1 MNDFIPAF
9 EWQRVMVEPWTA
21 NLPTTFWIVLMG
33 FLITAACGMIGNYLI
48 LRRMALV
55 GDAISHS
62 VLPGLAIA
70 FLLVHSLNTVPMFIG
85 ALVAGILTT
94 VLIELIHKKSRVK
107 QDSAIGITFSTLFAI
122 GVILISFGQMEE
134 VHLDAECVLYGE
146 ITLVPLDLVQAELRP
161 GAFSVMEKIPL
172 LNSEIFL
179 NENLID
185 RSVST
190 AEEWLGFRRI
200 VPMLNVG
207 PPSVIRMAIVT
218 SVTLLLILLFYKEL
232 LVTSFDSG
240 LSSSLGINATMVH
253 YALMAMLSV
262 IIVSAFEAVG
272 AILVIAML
280 ILPGATASL
289 LAHRLPPMFGITVLH
304 AALSAIGGIHL
315 ATWLNCSPAGA
326 MVVAGS
332 VLFALAWVFS
342 PSEGLLRRWL
352 GRELDELDEE
362 ELGRL
367 AKGV

>member
-1 MNDFIPAF
+1 MTDFIPPF
-9 EWQRVMVEPWTA
+9 EWQRVLVEPWTE
-21 NLPTTFWIVLMG
+21 NLSTTFWIVLMG
-33 FLITAACGMIGNYLI
+33 FLITAACGLIGNYLI

-62 VLPGLAIA
+62 VLPGMAIA
-70 FLLVHSLNTVPMFIG
+70 FLLADSLSTLPMFLG
-85 ALVAGILTT
+85 ALGAGIVTT
-94 VLIELIHKKSRVK
+94 VLIELIHKKTRVK

-122 GVILISFGQMEE
+122 GVIIISVGLSDS
-134 VHLDAECVLYGE
+134 VHLDTECVLYGE
-146 ITLVPLDLVQAELRP
+146 IAFVPLDLVQTKLGSDAL
-161 GAFSVMEKIPL
+161 SVVEKIPG
-172 LNSEIFL
+172 LNSEMFL
-179 NENLID
+179 DGDLL
-185 RSVST
+185 T
-190 AEEWLGFRRI
+190 LA
-200 VPMLNVG
+200 
-207 PPSVIRMAIVT
+207 PPSVIRMAVVAGI
-218 SVTLLLILLFYKEL
+218 TLLLVVLFYKEL

-240 LSSSLGINATMVH
+240 LSSSLGINSTVVH
-253 YALMAMLSV
+253 YALMGMLSV

-289 LAHRLPPMFGITVLH
+289 LAHRLPLMFGITVVH
-304 AALSAIGGIHL
+304 ALLSAVGGIHL
-315 ATWLNCSPAGA
+315 ATWLDCSPAGA

-362 ELGRL
+362 ELERL